1 MQNLI
6 SNFEKKIYYKP
17 KKKEQKLY
25 YIELTLLYKYH
36 NYGYKYLPFFKHF
49 NIIKYI
55 V

>member
-1 MQNLI
+1 MQNFI

-17 KKKEQKLY
+17 KEKEQKLY
-25 YIELTLLYKYH
+25 HIKLILLHKYH
-36 NYGYKYLPFFKHF
+36 NHDYNYLPFFKHF